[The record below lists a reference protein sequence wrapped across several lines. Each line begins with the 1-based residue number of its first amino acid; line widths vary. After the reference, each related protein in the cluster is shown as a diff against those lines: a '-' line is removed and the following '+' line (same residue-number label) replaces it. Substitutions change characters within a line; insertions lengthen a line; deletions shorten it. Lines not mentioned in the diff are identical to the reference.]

1 MLVTMLLLS
10 FTLSALAVV
19 GAVGWLARSRSPFAV
34 VAAVGLSLALTAM
47 VLLRLAGMLPEPM
60 RPARHPQA
68 GWLVPGVLA
77 AALLGSLAAASVAQ
91 APVRPGNTPAGT
103 VRGFLG
109 YVVNDNG
116 VGACRYLTRRAQDA
130 VQGRPVTGPGC
141 AAALDEAHLP
151 GIVSAAQVGR
161 LHYEVRG
168 RAVTVV
174 GYGDTLHFVL
184 QPADA
189 RERVEFQAPPTPW
202 RIASNVSGLA

>member
-1 MLVTMLLLS
+1 MLALMLLLS

-19 GAVGWLARSRSPFAV
+19 GAVGWLARTGSPLGV
-34 VAAVGLSLALTAM
+34 VAAVGLALALTAM

-60 RPARHPQA
+60 RRARHPHA
-68 GWLVPGVLA
+68 AWLVPGVLA
-77 AALLGSLAAASVAQ
+77 LALLGSLAVASVAN
-91 APVRPGNTPAGT
+91 APVEPGTTPEGT

-116 VGACRYLTRRAQDA
+116 VGACRYLTTRARDA
-130 VQGRPVTGPGC
+130 VQGRPITGPGC
-141 AAALDEAHLP
+141 AAVLNEAHLP
-151 GIVSAAQVGR
+151 GIASEAQVGR
-161 LHYEVRG
+161 LHYDVRG

-174 GYGDTLHFVL
+174 GYGDRLRFVL